1 MLLNN
6 KLGGRKTYENKRN
19 KRNSAGEKSYRKQEF
34 HTLSTRKEYAI
45 ILDGVEIWH
54 LECGYMP

>member
-1 MLLNN
+1 MKRLS
-6 KLGGRKTYENKRN
+6 RKARKQKKQEEQCR
-19 KRNSAGEKSYRKQEF
+19 EKSYRKQEF